1 MEDAV
6 PYRSSHFYQLGADAQ
21 SALVKRSVV
30 IKGHKTSIS
39 LEDIFW
45 AALRH
50 IALDQNTT
58 ISEIVAR
65 IDAKR
70 NGSTRSSAIRQYIMA
85 DMQDRALGRVDGR
98 LHRKADDVVD
108 AQFDE
113 NTRIEETQIEETAI
127 EKLAATPK
135 LAPVD

>member
-1 MEDAV
+1 MTERFAHAILQALACCLLPCDGSNVLMEDAA
-6 PYRSSHFYQLGADAQ
+6 PYRSPHFYQLGADAQ

-85 DMQDRALGRVDGR
+85 DMQDRAWAR
-98 LHRKADDVVD
+98 
-108 AQFDE
+108 
-113 NTRIEETQIEETAI
+113 
-127 EKLAATPK
+127 
-135 LAPVD
+135 

>member
-6 PYRSSHFYQLGADAQ
+6 PYRSSHFYQLGADAK
-21 SALVKRSVV
+21 SALVKCSVV

-85 DMQDRALGRVDGR
+85 DMQDRALGRVD
-98 LHRKADDVVD
+98 RKAGDVLD
-108 AQFDE
+108 AG
-113 NTRIEETQIEETAI
+113 IEERNVEPTAI